1 MKNLLIA
8 FLILF
13 LGCSKK
19 ETENINVYQIT
30 LSYIGPRD
38 ALVPILILKNTKPD
52 KNIIPIVNYQVDK
65 EDLRTIEEISQS
77 IERVKK
83 GVHPLVLVEI
93 NKDNKITKYLFNK
106 NNGVEIFN
114 KIDKI
119 TSHYNNKDLHD
130 DLLYLQEL
138 TKKDWYN
145 DGKILGI

>member
-1 MKNLLIA
+1 VKNLLIA

-65 EDLRTIEEISQS
+65 EDLRTIEEM
-77 IERVKK
+77 
-83 GVHPLVLVEI
+83 
-93 NKDNKITKYLFNK
+93 
-106 NNGVEIFN
+106 
-114 KIDKI
+114 
-119 TSHYNNKDLHD
+119 
-130 DLLYLQEL
+130 
-138 TKKDWYN
+138 
-145 DGKILGI
+145 